1 MSERIAASLRRLRA
15 HLARMGQEV
24 VIPVIRVGKQ
34 READVGQVEVQIF
47 VTGRSLISSGQTA
60 VTLYQVQPVSE
71 KMRPREVLAGIYA
84 MDGTLISDEYTLLF
98 DFRSENA
105 REREMPRKFLLSREA
120 DRFNNQDVILKLRE
134 RIGRTSHYQDYANHR
149 FELRRGITTDFDF

>member
-1 MSERIAASLRRLRA
+1 VKGAGSRFVHGGASL
-15 HLARMGQEV
+15 QEI

-34 READVGQVEVQIF
+34 READVGQVEVQIL
-47 VTGRSLISSGQTA
+47 VSGRNLISSGQTA

-84 MDGTLISDEYTLLF
+84 TEGTLISDEYTLVF
-98 DFRSENA
+98 DFSSDNP

-134 RIGRTSHYQDYANHR
+134 RVGKTRLYQDYAMHR
-149 FELRRGITTDFDF
+149 FQLRRGMTTDFDF